1 MPIILNLLF
10 MSDKVMMQDAVIILK
25 KLEECF
31 VFVNTFLA
39 ISNVQ
44 TLVFL
49 FLLIFCSIF
58 DKEKHVLYV

>member
-31 VFVNTFLA
+31 VFVNTFA

-44 TLVFL
+44 TMVFL